1 MEHHYVKQ
9 MEQSCPAGLGCN
21 VAARAPFW
29 WVPSIVAQELSP
41 CLVVDILKQL
51 VRSEV
56 NKASIDRSETKR
68 KQKGV
73 GHETRLIPAG

>member
-1 MEHHYVKQ
+1 MKQ

-21 VAARAPFW
+21 AG
-29 WVPSIVAQELSP
+29 VPSIVTQELSP

-51 VRSEV
+51 VRNEV
-56 NKASIDRSETKR
+56 NKASIDKSETKR

-73 GHETRLIPAG
+73 GHETPLIPAGWKSLDVYLKMG